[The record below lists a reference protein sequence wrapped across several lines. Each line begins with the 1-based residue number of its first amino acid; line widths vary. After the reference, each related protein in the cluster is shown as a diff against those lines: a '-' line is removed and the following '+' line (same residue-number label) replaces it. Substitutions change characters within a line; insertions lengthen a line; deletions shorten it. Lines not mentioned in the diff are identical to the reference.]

1 MMSIR
6 LDEFWSQRLARLPE
20 SGMGYQ
26 KVTFF
31 LKGNRVIENVIVLN
45 AEECQT
51 SAEFD
56 PADIIDVEISH
67 HKD

>member
-1 MMSIR
+1 MTIR

-26 KVTFF
+26 KVNFF
-31 LKGNRVIENVIVLN
+31 LKGNRVIENVTVLN

-51 SAEFD
+51 SERFD
-56 PADIIDVEISH
+56 LADIVEVEICH
-67 HKD
+67 QKE

>member
-1 MMSIR
+1 MMTIQ
-6 LDEFWSQRLARLPE
+6 LNEFWSQRLAKLPE

-26 KVTFF
+26 KAKIF
-31 LKGNRVIENVIVLN
+31 LKGNRVIENVVIFN

-51 SAEFD
+51 NEKFN
-56 PADIIDVEISH
+56 PADIIDVEICR